1 MKDIAIRVKE
11 VNEISFYA
19 KPLPMPI
26 EEIQFGEN
34 LVFGLGFSFNIDT
47 KNELF
52 SFNTLVKYQVEGID
66 DPVVELNNEIIF
78 EIRNLSEVVTNDGMH
93 INDDFLITLAGV
105 AIGTTR
111 GILAANTKGSH
122 WAKFPLPILNP
133 KELIEEMNSKS

>member
-93 INDDFLITLAGV
+93 INDDFLIT
-105 AIGTTR
+105 
-111 GILAANTKGSH
+111 
-122 WAKFPLPILNP
+122 F
-133 KELIEEMNSKS
+133 